1 VYRGRGGETAEE
13 RNLEKQ
19 TRWLTFYLQDIIRYT
34 DPAQREE
41 RYQRGITGLMNII
54 LLLRAALKTR
64 IIGYGDIGRK
74 RELRI
79 IPVGDKHLD
88 SVGDSLLT
96 GVARLLTQIKREVN
110 RSLDNQKAGV
120 SNYDNSLAKLGA
132 DIRNI
137 FKRTET
143 RVFNDIILPNAKN
156 PQYADSLRKE
166 LSHIATEIEKLQQAG
181 DDTRKSQDVY
191 SQNSSQYLS
200 IPLPV
205 FFKPEIFKEYF
216 RFGSETRAYEE
227 ESGDS
232 FRDVLGY
239 HLYLLYQLNDKLPLD
254 GGYETFPFL
263 LFRCDNFTAIRQQ
276 RFDRRYLFSSTAFN
290 LINLIL
296 SSDSEN

>member
-19 TRWLTFYLQDIIRYT
+19 TRWLIFYLQGIIRYT
-34 DPAQREE
+34 SDLRGDQYPAGRCNLNEKLTGGVLPPSPCRHDMALEE

-96 GVARLLTQIKREVN
+96 GVARLLTQIRREVN

-120 SNYDNSLAKLGA
+120 SGYDNSLAKLGA

-143 RVFNDIILPNAKN
+143 KVFNGDRAK
-156 PQYADSLRKE
+156 
-166 LSHIATEIEKLQQAG
+166 
-181 DDTRKSQDVY
+181 
-191 SQNSSQYLS
+191 
-200 IPLPV
+200 
-205 FFKPEIFKEYF
+205 
-216 RFGSETRAYEE
+216 
-227 ESGDS
+227 
-232 FRDVLGY
+232 
-239 HLYLLYQLNDKLPLD
+239 
-254 GGYETFPFL
+254 
-263 LFRCDNFTAIRQQ
+263 
-276 RFDRRYLFSSTAFN
+276 
-290 LINLIL
+290 
-296 SSDSEN
+296 